1 MAIADLS
8 APCKDISISGPAGKS
23 AAAREEMDNAVQEP
37 AVRPNQVRML
47 RLGLHRWRQRQARL
61 VADVL
66 TDERHRP
73 CDNRR
78 TVPRTMMEA
87 IVLKGIE
94 EKLAA
99 PEVIAE
105 YVREYHRITRELHS
119 SVAHRRRDLEK
130 QLGNINGS
138 INKAV
143 DAILAETPS
152 RALRDRLTVLEA
164 EHDRIGADIANIVPP
179 TIEFHPNAGDAYSSK
194 IRDLKA
200 TLAEAD
206 DDSRLAVH
214 QAIQEIVEK
223 IVIHPHGRYK
233 PVEIEIYGQLA
244 ALLRISERAAEPPKV
259 WGCVGCGDRI

>member
-1 MAIADLS
+1 
-8 APCKDISISGPAGKS
+8 
-23 AAAREEMDNAVQEP
+23 
-37 AVRPNQVRML
+37 ML
-47 RLGLHRWRQRQARL
+47 E
-61 VADVL
+61 D
-66 TDERHRP
+66 
-73 CDNRR
+73 
-78 TVPRTMMEA
+78 

-130 QLGNINGS
+130 QLGNVNSS
-138 INKAV
+138 INKAE
-143 DAILAETPS
+143 DAILAEAPS
-152 RALRDRLTVLEA
+152 RALRDRLAVLEA

-179 TIEFHPNAGDAYSSK
+179 TVEFHPNAGDAYSSK

-200 TLAEAD
+200 TSAEAD
-206 DDSRLAVH
+206 DDSRLAAH

-233 PVEIEIYGQLA
+233 PVEIEIDGQLA
-244 ALLRISERAAEPPKV
+244 ALLRISERAAEPQKSGGVLVAGIGFEPMTF
-259 WGCVGCGDRI
+259 RL

>member
-1 MAIADLS
+1 LARRAKTSAYRGPQERARRREKKWTTRSKNLLSDLIKCECC
-8 APCKDISISGPAGKS
+8 ASGYIVGGSDKRGSLPMCSLMKETG
-23 AAAREEMDNAVQEP
+23 
-37 AVRPNQVRML
+37 
-47 RLGLHRWRQRQARL
+47 
-61 VADVL
+61 
-66 TDERHRP
+66 P

-78 TVPRTMMEA
+78 TVPRTMMED

-105 YVREYHRITRELHS
+105 YAREYHRITRELHS

-130 QLGNINGS
+130 PLGNINGS

-152 RALRDRLTVLEA
+152 RALRDRSTVLEA
-164 EHDRIGADIANIVPP
+164 EHDRIEADIANIVPP
-179 TIEFHPNAGDAYSSK
+179 TVEFHPNAGDAYSSK

-206 DDSRLAVH
+206 DDSRLAAH
-214 QAIQEIVEK
+214 QAIQKIVE
-223 IVIHPHGRYK
+223 
-233 PVEIEIYGQLA
+233 
-244 ALLRISERAAEPPKV
+244 
-259 WGCVGCGDRI
+259 